1 MAKKGM
7 ARPDR
12 THPHPKN
19 DVAPVPELQGKAK
32 HGNDHA
38 RPIIDGTGGPTLK
51 VYHELK
57 GDGSVG
63 DPNP

>member
-7 ARPDR
+7 KRPER
-12 THPHPKN
+12 THVKPEN
-19 DVAPVPELQGKAK
+19 DMPPVPELQGKAK
-32 HGNDHA
+32 NAGQNA
-38 RPIIDGTGGPTLK
+38 RPIIPGTSGPALK
-51 VYHELK
+51 VYHALK